1 MVILCYFQ
9 DMGMVVEN
17 PAHREKI
24 RETFWRIVSRL
35 EKSLGRKYL
44 GNRKTGL
51 CFKNCPLGSTGN
63 RILVWKKKWG
73 GKHGSK
79 GENLSRGE

>member
-1 MVILCYFQ
+1 
-9 DMGMVVEN
+9 MVVEN